1 MMQTVKEYADN
12 NDIKILADIK
22 PSNIDL
28 FQ

>member
-1 MMQTVKEYADN
+1 MMQSVKEYADK

-22 PSNIDL
+22 PSNVDL